1 MNKID
6 RNKCMKNDV
15 SIELYGEIK
24 YLMNEWVEESKKII
38 NSKERL
44 EKEVQ
49 ELRKENE
56 DLDIELGRIPHLK
69 EQVREI
75 KEENE
80 RLKKL
85 EKEIESLRKKNSD
98 LENGMDD
105 MNENFGEII
114 EYEVSERMGEDYIN
128 LYGREIAV
136 LKGDIR
142 FLKKEKVELE
152 DKNISLSLR
161 VRDMERANLKNT
173 KN

>member
-69 EQVREI
+69 EEVREAREESERLE
-75 KEENE
+75 KENE
-80 RLKKL
+80 RLEMAMIDMNDNWCESILYEIGLGGKNVRERLNSISLL
-85 EKEIESLRKKNSD
+85 EKKVED
-98 LENGMDD
+98 W
-105 MNENFGEII
+105 
-114 EYEVSERMGEDYIN
+114 ERM
-128 LYGREIAV
+128 
-136 LKGDIR
+136 
-142 FLKKEKVELE
+142 
-152 DKNISLSLR
+152 
-161 VRDMERANLKNT
+161 MNLKTERMRDISEEDWVNGRY
-173 KN
+173 